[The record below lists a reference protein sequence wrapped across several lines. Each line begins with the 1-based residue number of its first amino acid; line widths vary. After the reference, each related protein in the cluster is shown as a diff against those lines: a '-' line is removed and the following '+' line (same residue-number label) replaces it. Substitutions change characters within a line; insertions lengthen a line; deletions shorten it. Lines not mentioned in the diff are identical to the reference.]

1 MALAAGGAAMAL
13 HEPEGEVRVGAA
25 WGAIAP
31 AAGGAAIAKE
41 PEGDARVGAVGGDGI
56 AMAGAPFGDP
66 WGGGV
71 RLHEFDGAGRVGG
84 EPGSAAWTGAI
95 ANGSAAAGGGDAK
108 GSAAGAAKGSG
119 AGCAAGGAGAP
130 GGGASAKV

>member
-13 HEPEGEVRVGAA
+13 QEPEGELRVGAA
-25 WGAIAP
+25 CGAIMPVGAP

-41 PEGDARVGAVGGDGI
+41 PEGDARVGAIAAAPFGI
-56 AMAGAPFGDP
+56 ACCGDP

-119 AGCAAGGAGAP
+119 AGCAAGAP

>member
-13 HEPEGEVRVGAA
+13 HEPEGELRVGAGC
-25 WGAIAP
+25 GAIAP
-31 AAGGAAIAKE
+31 AAGGAPIAKE
-41 PEGDARVGAVGGDGI
+41 PEGDARVGGDGI
-56 AMAGAPFGDP
+56 AAMAGAPFGIACCGDP

-95 ANGSAAAGGGDAK
+95 ANGSAAAGGDAK

-119 AGCAAGGAGAP
+119 AGCAAGAP
-130 GGGASAKV
+130 GGGASAND

>member
-13 HEPEGEVRVGAA
+13 HEPEGELRVGAVC
-25 WGAIAP
+25 GAIMP

-66 WGGGV
+66 
-71 RLHEFDGAGRVGG
+71 
-84 EPGSAAWTGAI
+84 
-95 ANGSAAAGGGDAK
+95 
-108 GSAAGAAKGSG
+108 
-119 AGCAAGGAGAP
+119 
-130 GGGASAKV
+130 

>member
-1 MALAAGGAAMAL
+1 MALDAGGAAMAL

-25 WGAIAP
+25 CGAIAP

-41 PEGDARVGAVGGDGI
+41 PEGDARVGI

-119 AGCAAGGAGAP
+119 AGCAAGAP
-130 GGGASAKV
+130 GGGASAND